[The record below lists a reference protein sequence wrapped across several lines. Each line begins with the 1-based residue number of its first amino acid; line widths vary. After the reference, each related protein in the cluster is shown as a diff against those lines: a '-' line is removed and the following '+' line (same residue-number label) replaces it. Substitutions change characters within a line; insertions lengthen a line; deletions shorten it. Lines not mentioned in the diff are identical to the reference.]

1 MDYTH
6 RNGSSNGSSPAG
18 APSKSLLK
26 FLWLARALLV
36 IACIAL
42 ASGQA
47 RGHDTAARLQ
57 DDGAPPP
64 MRYLP
69 EEARAKL
76 SAVRDLKSR
85 TRLSLEL
92 AEERIALV
100 EGHVTADRFEE
111 ATRELGIY
119 EALIKDA
126 INHVQGS
133 GPVDNKRRDQYKRIE
148 LALRAHVPRIEG
160 IRRNLPSQNA
170 VYARATLDF
179 IRGLRTEALNAF
191 YDDTVLREL
200 PQPMKEPQKQ
210 PQAGERATG
219 APTQPAPENEKKP
232 EH

>member
-1 MDYTH
+1 MDDTH
-6 RNGSSNGSSPAG
+6 CKGPSPADV
-18 APSKSLLK
+18 ASKSPLK
-26 FLWLARALLV
+26 SWRLARALLV
-36 IACIAL
+36 LACAAL
-42 ASGQA
+42 ACGDA
-47 RGHDTAARLQ
+47 RGQDDAARLQ
-57 DDGAPPP
+57 EDGAPPP

-69 EEARAKL
+69 EEARARL
-76 SAVRDLKSR
+76 SAARDLKSR

-92 AEERIALV
+92 AEERIALAD
-100 EGHVTADRFEE
+100 GHVTADRFEE

-191 YDDTVLREL
+191 YDDTVLRE
-200 PQPMKEPQKQ
+200 PPPPSKKESEKEPR
-210 PQAGERATG
+210 AGERATG
-219 APTQPAPENEKKP
+219 APTPPAPENEKKP
-232 EH
+232 ER

>member
-1 MDYTH
+1 
-6 RNGSSNGSSPAG
+6 
-18 APSKSLLK
+18 
-26 FLWLARALLV
+26 
-36 IACIAL
+36 
-42 ASGQA
+42 
-47 RGHDTAARLQ
+47 ARLQ
-57 DDGAPPP
+57 DEGAPPP

-92 AEERIALV
+92 AEERIALG

-191 YDDTVLREL
+191 YDDTVLRE
-200 PQPMKEPQKQ
+200 PPPIRETQKQ
-210 PQAGERATG
+210 PQAGEHTTG
-219 APTQPAPENEKKP
+219 APTQPAPENGKKP
-232 EH
+232 ER